1 MTANPL
7 HVVFGA
13 SGPVG
18 TELIRLLAAGGTEVR
33 AVCRSGRA
41 SVPKGVEV
49 VAGDVRDADQAR
61 RLCAGAAVVYCCIGM
76 PYPEWQTSFPP
87 AVEALIVGAAY
98 GKARLVFV
106 DNLYGYGPVDG
117 LLTEDLPG
125 TDYGVKP
132 ALRAWLAERILKAHR
147 QGRVRATIA
156 RASDFYGPGVTNA
169 ALGERVFPALL
180 QGRRAQVLGDP
191 DQPHTYTY
199 VPDVARALVTLA
211 DSEKAWGQVWHVP
224 SAPTVSTR
232 ELLEIA
238 ARLAGQPLRLA
249 ALSGWLLKLLGLVNP
264 VVREL
269 GELQYQWTRPFAVDH
284 TKFSEAF
291 WDDATPLEQGLEATL
306 AWYRSTFER

>member
-13 SGPVG
+13 GGPVG
-18 TELIRLLAAGGTEVR
+18 AELIRLLAARGTEVR

-41 SVPKGVEV
+41 AVPGGVEV
-49 VAGDVRDADQAR
+49 ITGDARDADQVR
-61 RLCAGAAVVYCCIGM
+61 QLCAGAAVAHCCIGM
-76 PYPEWQTSFPP
+76 PYPQWQTSFPP
-87 AVEALIVGAAY
+87 AVEALLVGAEY
-98 GKARLVFV
+98 SKARLVFV

-117 LLTEDLPG
+117 PLTEDLPG

-132 ALRAWLAERILKAHR
+132 ALRARLAERILAAHQ

-191 DQPHTYTY
+191 DQLHTYTY
-199 VPDVARALVTLA
+199 VPDLARALVTLA
-211 DSEKAWGQVWHVP
+211 DSETAWGQVWHVP

-232 ELLEIA
+232 EVLEIA
-238 ARLAGQPLRLA
+238 ARLAGQPLQLTP
-249 ALSGWLLKLLGLVNP
+249 LPGWLLKLLALFNP

-269 GELQYQWTRPFAVDH
+269 GELQYQWTRPFVVDH
-284 TKFSEAF
+284 ARFGKTF

-306 AWYRSTFER
+306 DWYRRTLA